1 MDFQRKET
9 YTIEDLLQIVR
20 ILRSP
25 GGCPWDREQTHH
37 SIRACLIEETYEA
50 VEAIDTEDTEL
61 LKEELGDVL
70 LQVVF
75 HADLEAE
82 AGRFDF
88 DQVADGICKKLIVRH
103 PHVFGDVHVQD
114 SAEVLKNWDAIKKS
128 TKHQSTQAQVLES
141 VSPALPALMRSAKV
155 QQKAAKSGYDFADI
169 WQTLQ
174 KVEEETAELK
184 EAIRKGNAQD
194 CRQEVGDLLFSVVN
208 AARHLKT
215 EPEQALTVSC
225 NKFIARFTAAE
236 ELAKERGQ
244 RLDALSPEELDRL
257 WDEVKQRTI
266 PQLENQ
272 TEK

>member
-114 SAEVLKNWDAIKKS
+114 SAEVLKNWDAIKKAPS
-128 TKHQSTQAQVLES
+128 T
-141 VSPALPALMRSAKV
+141 SPLRLRCW
-155 QQKAAKSGYDFADI
+155 KAF
-169 WQTLQ
+169 
-174 KVEEETAELK
+174 
-184 EAIRKGNAQD
+184 RPH
-194 CRQEVGDLLFSVVN
+194 CR
-208 AARHLKT
+208 R
-215 EPEQALTVSC
+215 
-225 NKFIARFTAAE
+225 
-236 ELAKERGQ
+236 
-244 RLDALSPEELDRL
+244 
-257 WDEVKQRTI
+257 
-266 PQLENQ
+266 
-272 TEK
+272 

>member
-25 GGCPWDREQTHH
+25 GGCPWDREQTHQ

-75 HADLEAE
+75 HADLETE
-82 AGRFDF
+82 AGRFNF

-155 QQKAAKSGYDFADI
+155 QQKAAKSGYDFADV

-194 CRQEVGDLLFSVVN
+194 CQQEVGDLLFSVVN

-225 NKFIARFTAAE
+225 NKFITRFTAAE

-244 RLDALSPEELDRL
+244 RLDTLSPEELDRL

>member
-1 MDFQRKET
+1 MDFERKEK
-9 YTIEDLLQIVR
+9 YTIQDLLQIVN

-25 GGCPWDREQTHH
+25 GGCPWDREQTHR

-50 VEAIDTEDTEL
+50 IEAIDTGNVEL

-75 HADLEAE
+75 HANLEEE

-88 DQVADGICKKLIVRH
+88 EQVADGICKKLIIRH
-103 PHVFGDVHVQD
+103 PHVFGDVEVQN
-114 SAEVLKNWDAIKKS
+114 SEEVLKNWDAIKKR
-128 TKHQSTQAQVLES
+128 TKHQSTQTQVLES

-155 QQKAAKSGYDFADI
+155 QQKAAKSGYDFADV
-169 WQTLQ
+169 WQALQ

-184 EAIRKGNAQD
+184 EAIRKGEAEN

-208 AARHLKT
+208 VARHLKT

-225 NKFIARFTAAE
+225 NKFIGRFSAAE
-236 ELAKERGQ
+236 NLAQERGQ
-244 RLDALSPEELDRL
+244 KLSVLSPEELDRL
-257 WDEVKQRTI
+257 WNEAKQCYV

-272 TEK
+272 TEE